1 MMGQEMGDDVD
12 HERKLEKPVSENQFR
27 GRVALITGSTQG
39 LGAGIAK
46 RFAERGAQIALT
58 GRSEDQGRQV
68 LASLEQIGAE
78 AAFFRADLADAASC
92 AALVD
97 AVLERFGRIDTLIN
111 SAADT
116 RRSTLPTF
124 TEELFDYQFALNV
137 KAPLLLA
144 QRAFP
149 SLKEHGGVVI
159 NIGSVNAYMG
169 DQELLIYSATKGAL
183 MTASRNLANALQRD
197 ASASTASMW
206 AGWTRKG
213 SEKSTPTWAGR
224 RSIWTRS
231 APSGPLAGSFS
242 PTTSRRSASIWPPT
256 PLTPS
261 AARSSTLS
269 STLSLRGGDL
279 GSVGPPDD
287 EDVEEI
293 DEEAGLYDAGVAF
306 KVASS
311 EAGSSIWPKAQ
322 SRM

>member
-183 MTASRNLANALQRD
+183 MTASRNLANALQRERVRVYCLNV
-197 ASASTASMW
+197 
-206 AGWTRKG
+206 GWMDTEGERKIH
-213 SEKSTPTWAGR
+213 A
-224 RSIWTRS
+224 
-231 APSGPLAGSFS
+231 
-242 PTTSRRSASIWPPT
+242 
-256 PLTPS
+256 
-261 AARSSTLS
+261 
-269 STLSLRGGDL
+269 DL
-279 GSVGPPDD
+279 GRPPEYLDEVGAQRPIGRLLLPDD
-287 EDVEEI
+287 IASVCLYLASDAAHAFSGAVI
-293 DEEAGLYDAGVAF
+293 DLEQHPVA
-306 KVASS
+306 A
-311 EAGSSIWPKAQ
+311 WW
-322 SRM
+322 